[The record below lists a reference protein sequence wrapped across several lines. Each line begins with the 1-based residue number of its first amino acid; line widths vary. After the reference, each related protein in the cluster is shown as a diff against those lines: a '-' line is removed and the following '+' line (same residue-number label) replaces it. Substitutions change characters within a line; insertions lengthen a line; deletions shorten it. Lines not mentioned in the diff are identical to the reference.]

1 MAKQTSSQAIAY
13 IGGGNMARALIGGL
27 IHAGQAAD
35 RLTVADPAAEQR
47 QRLQDDFGIAGAG
60 SNAAACS
67 DKQAVVLAVK
77 PQVMDS
83 VLAEIASAL
92 DDDTVVISVAAGV
105 SLDQLAASLGRRRA
119 LVRAMPNTPALYGAG
134 ITGLAASGH
143 LSDAQRLL
151 VEQIFTSAGEVTWIS
166 DESWMDAV
174 TAVSGSGPAYFFALT
189 EHLAK
194 AGAAAGLPAELA
206 ALLARQTA
214 IGAGVMRA
222 RSDVDAGELR
232 RRVTSPGGTTAAALA
247 RFDED
252 GLALLVERAVDA
264 AVQRGRKLG
273 AS

>member
-1 MAKQTSSQAIAY
+1 MAKQTSSQAIAF

-214 IGAGVMRA
+214 IGAGVMLA